1 MRRLAALCLT
11 LASLAAGQGPLGYVH
26 GLVAR
31 GEYALARITLQDA
44 VQTHPTEAWRLLA
57 EIALIEGRLEEA
69 ARALEAA
76 RKAGLDAGP
85 YYWLQGRLALAQGD
99 YAKAW
104 SALRAAVIYTGNARY
119 ALDWGLA
126 GLVQGDAA
134 RATQGFAKAQRAGA
148 DGQAAYL
155 EGLALLAQDPEAALE
170 RFRQA
175 MRDLP
180 PEHPVALEARYWAG
194 RALERLGRVREA
206 RAVYRGLL
214 RIDPDNALAQAALDR
229 VGP

>member
-1 MRRLAALCLT
+1 MRRLAALLLT
-11 LASLAAGQGPLGYVH
+11 LLGLAAAQDTLGYIRD
-26 GLVAR
+26 LVAR

-44 VQTHPTEAWRLLA
+44 LQTHPTEAWRLLA

-85 YYWLQGRLALAQGD
+85 YYWLRGRLALAQGD

-104 SALRAAVIYTGNARY
+104 SALRAAVIYTGRARY
-119 ALDWGLA
+119 ALDWGLV
-126 GLVQGDAA
+126 GLAQGDAE

-175 MRDLP
+175 MRALP

-206 RAVYRGLL
+206 REAYRALVRL
-214 RIDPDNALAQAALDR
+214 VPDDALAQEALGR
-229 VGP
+229 LGP